1 MRFLLDGAVSCNCRK
16 RKEINATKAPQVLVV
31 NYDDAVSLS
40 GDDSF
45 DNGDCQSDDEGAE
58 YPPLHSSQSS
68 ATVPRQNHGNG
79 NSSLSSS
86 QYRTATPADSAS
98 ATNSNNN
105 TDGYEQSLKS
115 RHMAPHPP
123 ASGQVNASRVNDR
136 YDNTTASPVTDTPPP
151 VIRSVS
157 RILDSP
163 ENANTTVSSLKSK
176 LHKAGAVSLL
186 PSKYPSAK

>member
-1 MRFLLDGAVSCNCRK
+1 MCNYRK
-16 RKEINATKAPQVLVV
+16 RKEISATKAPQVLVV

-40 GDDSF
+40 DGDSSDNDDS
-45 DNGDCQSDDEGAE
+45 QSDDEGAE
-58 YPPLHSSQSS
+58 YLPLHSSQSS
-68 ATVPRQNHGNG
+68 DTIPRQNHGNG
-79 NSSLSSS
+79 NSRLSSS

-105 TDGYEQSLKS
+105 TDGYEQGHMPRS
-115 RHMAPHPP
+115 RHMTPHPP
-123 ASGQVNASRVNDR
+123 ASGQVNVSRVNDR
-136 YDNTTASPVTDTPPP
+136 YDNATASPVTDAPTP

-157 RILDSP
+157 RTLDSP

-176 LHKAGAVSLL
+176 LHKGGAVSLL